1 MEKIVT
7 IGVMA
12 LQGSFAEH
20 LVQLERL
27 EGVRGVQVR
36 TVAELETVDAI
47 ILPGGESTAL
57 RRLMDRNGFRDAL
70 KTRIQ
75 NGMPVWG
82 TCAGMILLADEIVG
96 ESPHLGVLNATVS
109 RNAYGTQLDS
119 FQTAGTW
126 LLDGPAKGEM
136 IFIRAPRFEGLRA
149 PATAAAMLDGQV
161 TGVVQGHILATAFHP
176 ELIGDLTPYRWLL
189 KKAVAY
195 QGQRGEIGICTCA
208 G

>member
-1 MEKIVT
+1 MAERIR
-7 IGVMA
+7 IGVLA
-12 LQGSFAEH
+12 LQGSFSEH
-20 LVQLERL
+20 LDQVKGL
-27 EGVRGVQVR
+27 EGALGVEVR
-36 TVAELETVDAI
+36 TVGELETVDAI

-57 RRLMDRNGFRDAL
+57 RRLMDRNGFREAL
-70 KTRIQ
+70 KARIL

-82 TCAGMILLADEIVG
+82 TCAGMILLADEILG

-109 RNAYGTQLDS
+109 RNAYGSQLDS
-119 FQTAGTW
+119 FQTVGTW

-136 IFIRAPRFEGLRA
+136 IFIRAPRFEGFRA

-189 KKAVAY
+189 KEAVAY
-195 QGQRGEIGICTCA
+195 QGQRGEIGICACA